1 MSRDRNAGCA
11 YTKVATASRTHAN
24 RGSSTLVEPPY
35 ADPHVRWCGGC
46 RQQWRRLPD
55 LPEFV
60 IHDSAKAYSISSS
73 LNHPRCSVA
82 IEIMLLSS
90 ARVLIVNVIECEAI
104 CRSAVKGATSV
115 AAIMSNGCAFGLG
128 LRGISTRINPS
139 LPRTNRSN
147 GEHRP
152 RVIRITG
159 RDEPSMNLV
168 NSSGSICDVSWKSP
182 F

>member
-1 MSRDRNAGCA
+1 MICQRTLPPLGC
-11 YTKVATASRTHAN
+11 N
-24 RGSSTLVEPPY
+24 R
-35 ADPHVRWCGGC
+35 W
-46 RQQWRRLPD
+46 